1 VSTLVPA
8 RPLPA
13 RINRSS
19 GRRRCSVA
27 ARVAMRSD
35 RRCGR
40 DCRFSNGSA
49 SSASPSPSRPPPS
62 LPQRPRRAGR
72 RAVSVSQLGQPG
84 YAGKSLRG
92 LALGLRR
99 SRQNCPWAA
108 RRSPRTL
115 WPQPVVRRRKLV
127 ALQKQAR
134 ASVRMPMRPSVLSC
148 RRRESFLGRRLRQ
161 SGLLLSLLSTRS
173 SLAGRLLRLPIRCSW
188 LSVAAM
194 ACGRVRILSFIHHYE
209 TPAA

>member
-1 VSTLVPA
+1 
-8 RPLPA
+8 
-13 RINRSS
+13 
-19 GRRRCSVA
+19 
-27 ARVAMRSD
+27 M
-35 RRCGR
+35 
-40 DCRFSNGSA
+40 
-49 SSASPSPSRPPPS
+49 
-62 LPQRPRRAGR
+62 
-72 RAVSVSQLGQPG
+72 
-84 YAGKSLRG
+84 
-92 LALGLRR
+92 GLRR

-108 RRSPRTL
+108 RRSPRTFL

-127 ALQKQAR
+127 ALQKQAG
-134 ASVRMPMRPSVLSC
+134 ASVRMPMRPKLSC

-173 SLAGRLLRLPIRCSW
+173 SLAGRLLRLLIRCSW